1 MSFPGDL
8 IHTRKHTAKL
18 DLGVELDSAMYRYIQ
33 GWRRLLEDINVQK
46 ETLLEDRRV
55 KQLIYDIF
63 TQKIVPLKL
72 FQPITTEYQQA
83 YKTTRTDG
91 WWLHNL
97 FTAHIKTLAPAP
109 AFRATA
115 RLGKFFASKF

>member
-1 MSFPGDL
+1 MQGCSREL
-8 IHTRKHTAKL
+8 LLL
-18 DLGVELDSAMYRYIQ
+18 DDIQ
-33 GWRRLLEDINVQK
+33 VQK
-46 ETLLEDRRV
+46 ETLLEDHRV
-55 KQLIYDIF
+55 KTLIYDIF
-63 TQKIVPLKL
+63 QQKIVPLKL
-72 FQPITTEYQQA
+72 FTPVTAEYQKA